1 MGEFESL
8 AFYSGNAEQ
17 DAFCRADTS
26 ERKRTQQYRNR
37 GTRCVRCYVMIA
49 RVMTVATT
57 VIIETVSLLAQAFAL
72 SAFRSTY
79 AT

>member
-8 AFYSGNAEQ
+8 AFDSGNAEQ

-37 GTRCVRCYVMIA
+37 GTSRVRCYVMIA
-49 RVMTVATT
+49 LMMVAPD
-57 VIIETVSLLAQAFAL
+57 IGENDAWAQ
-72 SAFRSTY
+72 
-79 AT
+79 